1 MRLMCLFFSPADSIR
16 IAEMPSF
23 IVYTVL
29 YTNIL
34 ELFYY
39 YYYYFVYHLISITAM
54 LRIMPCKM
62 LTCFLTSVISGLP
75 LNLLLLFFI
84 FVPEAV
90 QQLEQC
96 LRKTMQEESVLWLSF
111 PAELWTLQLMLA
123 VWDILP
129 NATWPRY
136 PLTLACIWLYIYID
150 VRWVESHQSLKRK
163 AIAAHLLSWD
173 YSAACFAVKL
183 SKIGSDIINSWPRE
197 GPVINQGWRPGICM
211 ESCKRTC
218 IPDLAVLCWVP
229 APSGGGAHWRT
240 PHGFIQGNAL
250 GSRQRQWY
258 DEGATWIARKYLYS
272 TLRPHCCECWRQ
284 PRKQTVD
291 GIAWYYCICIWPHF
305 HFKCHGK
312 ASQTFVFFGSSLSCL
327 EITFARFGKCKSP
340 TSGEW
345 IQSIKCLDRC
355 FCCTSLHCTQWNLKR
370 LERMPSVT

>member
-1 MRLMCLFFSPADSIR
+1 MQDAYVFLDLRDFWPAPKLVAALFHFCSWGCAAARAMLAKDYAGRISPLAKLSRWVVNPATHASSMRYSSKRYLAPISTDVGM
-16 IAEMPSF
+16 
-23 IVYTVL
+23 
-29 YTNIL
+29 
-34 ELFYY
+34 
-39 YYYYFVYHLISITAM
+39 HLII
-54 LRIMPCKM
+54 
-62 LTCFLTSVISGLP
+62 
-75 LNLLLLFFI
+75 
-84 FVPEAV
+84 
-90 QQLEQC
+90 
-96 LRKTMQEESVLWLSF
+96 
-111 PAELWTLQLMLA
+111 
-123 VWDILP
+123 
-129 NATWPRY
+129 
-136 PLTLACIWLYIYID
+136 YIYID
-150 VRWVESHQSLKRK
+150 VRWVESHQSLERK